1 MSDKIPPLTK
11 KDGETK
17 DLVEENIDKLKQL
30 FPEIV
35 TDGKIDFETLKE
47 VLGEYKEDS
56 PERYSFTWNGKS
68 KARKLAM
75 TPSRGTLRPA
85 PEESVNWDNTENLFI
100 EGDNLEVL
108 KLLQRGYHSKIK
120 MIYIDPPYN
129 TGNDFVYPD
138 DYSDNIQN
146 YMELTGQVDGD
157 GRKVSSNPEYS
168 GRYHTDWLNMMFPRL
183 LLAKELLTE
192 DGMLYI
198 SIDDHEVE
206 NLKKI
211 CGEVFGEDNF
221 VAHITWQRAY
231 SPVNLKKTFSE
242 SHDFILCYAKNKSL
256 VDIVG
261 LKRSDEADARY
272 SNPDNDPRGD
282 WKSSD
287 LSVGPAIPEKIYKI
301 TLPSGRQVLPS
312 EGRCWVVT
320 KDRFKELKKDNR
332 IWFGKEGDAVPSIK
346 RFLSEVKNRVTP
358 MTFWTREEVGD
369 SQEATRE
376 LKKLFDGRAFMEYP
390 KPLRLMDRLIEV
402 STLKNDLILDFFAGS
417 ATTAHSVLKNNAE
430 DFYARRFIMVQLPE
444 KFDKKSEAYKEGYK
458 TIADLGRDRISRA
471 IGKIKNDFPNYNGDL
486 GYKTYHLDSSNIK
499 PWDPHF
505 DEVQLSLEDS
515 IENIKSDRSE
525 QDVLY
530 EILLKYGLELS
541 LPIEERNIAGAK
553 VFVAGAGALLICL
566 SRNIDLQVIEG
577 IAELKIELAPELT
590 RVVFRDSGFKD
601 DVVKTNAVQILK
613 QHGIEDVR
621 SI

>member
-1 MSDKIPPLTK
+1 MSDTIPPLTE
-11 KDGETK
+11 KDAESK
-17 DLVEENIDKLKQL
+17 NLVAENIEKLMQI

-35 TDGKIDFETLKE
+35 TDGKVDFETLEE
-47 VLGEYKEDS
+47 VLGEFKEES
-56 PERYSFTWNGKS
+56 EQRYSFTWNGKS

-75 TPSRGTLRPA
+75 TPSRGTLLPA
-85 PEESVNWDNTENLFI
+85 PDESVNWDSTKNLFI

-108 KLLQRGYHSKIK
+108 KLLQRSYHSKIK

-138 DYSDNIQN
+138 DYKDNIRN
-146 YMELTGQVDGD
+146 YLKLTGQVDGE
-157 GRKVSSNPEYS
+157 GKKFSSNPEYS

-192 DGMLYI
+192 DGMIYI

-231 SPVNLKKTFSE
+231 SPVNLKKTYSE
-242 SHDFILCYAKNKSL
+242 SHDFILCYAKNIDK
-256 VDIVG
+256 VDVKG

-272 SNPDNDPRGD
+272 SNPDKDPRGD

-287 LSVGPAIPEKIYKI
+287 LSVGPAIEEKIYEI
-301 TLPSGRQVLPS
+301 TTPSGRKVLPPD
-312 EGRCWVVT
+312 GYCWRLT
-320 KDRFKELKKDNR
+320 KERFKEFVHDNR
-332 IWFGKEGDAVPSIK
+332 IWFGPDGSAVPSIK
-346 RFLSEVKNRVTP
+346 RFLSEVKDRITP
-358 MTFWTREEVGD
+358 MTFWTRDEVGD
-369 SQEATRE
+369 SQEATRD
-376 LKKLFDGRAFMEYP
+376 LKKLFDGKAFMDYP

-402 STLKNDLILDFFAGS
+402 STGKNDIILDFFAGS
-417 ATTAHSVLKNNAE
+417 ATTAHSVIKNNAE
-430 DFYARRFIMVQLPE
+430 DLFERRFILVQLPE
-444 KFDKKSEAYKEGYK
+444 ELEHKSEAYKAGYR
-458 TIADLGRDRISRA
+458 TIADLGRDRIKRA
-471 IGKIKNDFPNYNGDL
+471 IKQIKVNNPDYNGDL
-486 GYKTYHLDSSNIK
+486 GFRTYRLDSSNIK
-499 PWDPHF
+499 PWDPTF
-505 DEVQLSLEDS
+505 DEVQLSIEDS
-515 IENIKSDRSE
+515 IENIKPDRSE
-525 QDVLY
+525 QDVLF
-530 EILLKYGLELS
+530 EILLKYGLDLS
-541 LPIEERNIAGAK
+541 LPIQEKEIAGSK
-553 VFVAGAGALLICL
+553 VFVAGAGALFICL
-566 SRNIDLQVIEG
+566 SPNINLDTVEG
-577 IAELKIELAPELT
+577 IAKLKEELEPELT

>member
-1 MSDKIPPLTK
+1 MSDTITPLTE
-11 KDGETK
+11 KDGESK
-17 DLVEENIDKLKQL
+17 DLVAENVEKLKQI

-35 TDGKIDFETLKE
+35 TDGKVDFDTLQK
-47 VLGEYKEDS
+47 VLGYFKEDS
-56 PERYSFTWNGKS
+56 KERYSFTWNGKS

-85 PEESVNWDNTENLFI
+85 PDESVNWDSTENLFI

-108 KLLQRGYHSKIK
+108 KLFQRSYHSKVK

-138 DYSDNIQN
+138 DYKDNIGN
-146 YMELTGQVDGD
+146 YLKLTGQVDGE
-157 GRKVSSNPEYS
+157 GKKYSSNPEYS

-192 DGMLYI
+192 DGMIYI

-221 VAHITWQRAY
+221 VAHITWQRAF
-231 SPVNLKKTFSE
+231 SPVNLKKTYSE
-242 SHDFILCYAKNKSL
+242 SHDFILCYAKNKEL
-256 VDIVG
+256 VDIKG
-261 LKRSDEADARY
+261 LKRSDEARDRY

-282 WKSSD
+282 WTSTD
-287 LSVGPAIPEKIYKI
+287 LSVGPVVEEKVYQIE
-301 TLPSGRQVLPS
+301 LPSGKKVLPPD
-312 EGRCWVVT
+312 GRCWVLT
-320 KDRFKELKKDNR
+320 KERFMEFRDDNR
-332 IWFGKEGDAVPSIK
+332 IWFGKSGNNAPRIK
-346 RFLSEVKNRVTP
+346 KFLSEVKNRITP
-358 MTFWTREEVGD
+358 MTFWTRDEVGD

-376 LKKLFDGRAFMEYP
+376 LKKLFDGKAYMDYP
-390 KPLRLMDRLIEV
+390 KPLRVMDRLIEV
-402 STLKNDLILDFFAGS
+402 STGKNDLILDFFAGS
-417 ATTAHSVLKNNAE
+417 ATTAHSVLKNNADDLFE
-430 DFYARRFIMVQLPE
+430 RRFIMVQLPE
-444 KFDKKSEAYKEGYK
+444 ELEKKSEAYKAGYR
-458 TIADLGRDRISRA
+458 TIADLGKDRIKRA
-471 IGKIKNDFPNYNGDL
+471 IKLINKENPDYDGDL
-486 GYKTYHLDSSNIK
+486 GFKTYSLDTSNIK
-499 PWDPHF
+499 PWDPTF
-505 DEVQLSLEDS
+505 DEVQLSIEDS
-515 IENIKSDRSE
+515 IENIKPDRSE

-530 EILLKYGLELS
+530 EILLKYGLDLT
-541 LPIEERNIAGAK
+541 LPIEEKEIGGSK
-553 VFVAGAGALLICL
+553 VFVAGAGALFISLAP
-566 SRNIDLQVIEG
+566 NIDLDVVEG
-577 IAELKIELAPELT
+577 IAKVKEELEPELT